1 MKYKLIKTTVNIK
14 THTIIQTINI
24 CNNEKELDDYW
35 KNIPS
40 SDIFKS
46 SISNKIDDA
55 EYSIYSGEIVSTD
68 YIITIIQYS
77 LNYLP

>member
-1 MKYKLIKTTVNIK
+1 MKYKLIKTIVNIK
-14 THTIIQTINI
+14 THAIAQTINI
-24 CNNEKELDDYW
+24 CNNEKELKDYW
-35 KNIPS
+35 KNISS

-46 SISNKIDDA
+46 SISNKIDDV
-55 EYSIYSGEIVSTD
+55 EYSIQSGEIVSTD